1 MLARA
6 AGKKNTNIYI
16 FLQLIIYYLSSPL
29 FKYLVNNKYLYF
41 DTGTEIIKQV
51 DKESLDNRNIQRE

>member
-16 FLQLIIYYLSSPL
+16 FLQLINSPL
-29 FKYLVNNKYLYF
+29 FKCLVIYKYLYF